1 MYMGMKTES
10 SVKNQLFVPAE
21 WRIAMN
27 NEISTKNPLGENPV
41 NSLLYQFAVPSII
54 AMLVSSLYNIVD
66 QFFIGRSVGALGNA
80 ATNISFPLSISC
92 VAIALLFGIGGASAF
107 NIAMGMG
114 EKENAVNY
122 LANSA
127 AMLFLGGV
135 ALTAVTLIF
144 LEPMLK
150 FFGSP
155 DNVLKYAKVY
165 TRIVALGFPFLI
177 FTSGGGHLIR
187 ADGRPKISMVC
198 NLAGALI
205 NTVLD
210 ALFVFVLNMGMA
222 GAAYATIIGQI
233 VSGLMAA
240 WYLAHCRT
248 IKIKKENLRVRWKY
262 ISRVMSLG
270 TAPCANQLAMMVVQI
285 VMNKSLKYYGSLS
298 VYGESIPI
306 ACAGIITKV
315 NQVFMS
321 FIIGISQGL
330 QPITSFNYGAG
341 RYGRVRSAYRSAV
354 ACGAVLAVIAFILF
368 QTIPHQIISLFG
380 TGSEEYYRFAE
391 NYFHIFL
398 FFTFINFMQPI
409 SSNFFTSIGKPVKG
423 TFLSLTRQIIFLLPL
438 LIIIPLFMGIDGIM
452 YSGPVAD
459 GLAGVISIVM
469 VCLEF
474 RKMPA

>member
-1 MYMGMKTES
+1 M
-10 SVKNQLFVPAE
+10 
-21 WRIAMN
+21 
-27 NEISTKNPLGENPV
+27 
-41 NSLLYQFAVPSII
+41 
-54 AMLVSSLYNIVD
+54 
-66 QFFIGRSVGALGNA
+66 
-80 ATNISFPLSISC
+80 
-92 VAIALLFGIGGASAF
+92 
-107 NIAMGMG
+107 
-114 EKENAVNY
+114 
-122 LANSA
+122 
-127 AMLFLGGV
+127 

-144 LEPMLK
+144 LEPLLK

-155 DNVLKYAKVY
+155 DNVLEYAKVY

-368 QTIPHQIISLFG
+368 
-380 TGSEEYYRFAE
+380 
-391 NYFHIFL
+391 
-398 FFTFINFMQPI
+398 
-409 SSNFFTSIGKPVKG
+409 
-423 TFLSLTRQIIFLLPL
+423 LSLIHI
-438 LIIIPLFMGIDGIM
+438 
-452 YSGPVAD
+452 
-459 GLAGVISIVM
+459 
-469 VCLEF
+469 
-474 RKMPA
+474 